1 MARRELHDFLK
12 KQVARQKSLSIL
24 KNAGLPIPEE
34 LKNKVRKRVRSKLGT
49 LALATNGMIKNA
61 PLATVRRFEENVG
74 GKEVVAEVLT
84 MLQGEGKLSEKE
96 QMFLEHLQAP
106 GSRRK
111 SLARII
117 TEVGVNPMK
126 VMSLYT
132 KGCIE
137 IGKMEAAIEA
147 HKGLPQLVKNL
158 NSHALS
164 EAGDVCILCAGTGQ
178 VAFRAGVV
186 GGNTSQR
193 ECGKCMG
200 LGRQLE
206 PSELKKFATEK
217 LLEVTKM
224 VEKGGGVT
232 VQTNVGVQV
241 PLGGSVLEKVMG
253 AADEVLY
260 RRGTA
265 EVVDAEVVKE
275 GENV

>member
-137 IGKMEAAIEA
+137 IEIGRA
-147 HKGLPQLVKNL
+147 HV
-158 NSHALS
+158 
-164 EAGDVCILCAGTGQ
+164 
-178 VAFRAGVV
+178 
-186 GGNTSQR
+186 
-193 ECGKCMG
+193 
-200 LGRQLE
+200 
-206 PSELKKFATEK
+206 
-217 LLEVTKM
+217 
-224 VEKGGGVT
+224 
-232 VQTNVGVQV
+232 
-241 PLGGSVLEKVMG
+241 
-253 AADEVLY
+253 
-260 RRGTA
+260 
-265 EVVDAEVVKE
+265 
-275 GENV
+275 